1 MIYLKITIALMSMF
15 LMILLTGCTKERKVY
30 VNQPISEN
38 LLTDCLPLLPPKP
51 LTFAGSIKYNE
62 HLLNVIEKCN
72 QDKQSIRALNK
83 SIY

>member
-1 MIYLKITIALMSMF
+1 MSMF

-38 LLTDCLPLLPPKP
+38 LLTDCLPLLPSKP

>member
-1 MIYLKITIALMSMF
+1 MYLKITIALMSMF